1 MTNFLIFDLTSN
13 NVLKHLGEYGEAD
26 LLTPDKH
33 FNIITLLCRNAM
45 MRTCYVDIT
54 YKYMYPYLAQLGS
67 HH

>member
-33 FNIITLLCRNAM
+33 FYIITLLCGNAM
-45 MRTCYVDIT
+45 MRICCVDIT
-54 YKYMYPYLAQLGS
+54 
-67 HH
+67 